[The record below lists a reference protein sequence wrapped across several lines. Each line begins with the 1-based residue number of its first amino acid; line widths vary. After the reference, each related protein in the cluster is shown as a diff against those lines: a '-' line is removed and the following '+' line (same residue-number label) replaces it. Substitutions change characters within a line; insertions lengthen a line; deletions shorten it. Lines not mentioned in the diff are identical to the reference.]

1 MDKVTEHLIEGCR
14 RGDRSSQLKLYKQY
28 AQRLY
33 IACLRIVGNSSEAE
47 EAMQD
52 SLLKIFTRLDQYHDG
67 QCFEAW
73 MHRIAIYTAIDY
85 VRRQAPDQEELS
97 DNLAEPDEEG
107 PDEEDIQYSVAQINE
122 ATKKLPAGYRIIL
135 SLYLFEGYDMEEIAS
150 ILKIQPPSVRSQ
162 YLRAKRKLLLLFL
175 VIRDLFHLL
184 KHQRE
189 ALQAIAVM
197 LGHGEETVV
206 GTRQGREYRFLE
218 HIIIRE
224 DPFALLQ

>member
-52 SLLKIFTRLDQYHDG
+52 SFLKIFTRLDQYHDG

-73 MHRIAIYTAIDY
+73 MHRIAIHTD
-85 VRRQAPDQEELS
+85 
-97 DNLAEPDEEG
+97 G
-107 PDEEDIQYSVAQINE
+107 PDEEEIQYSVAQIKE

-162 YLRAKRKLLLLFL
+162 YLRAKRKLLD
-175 VIRDLFHLL
+175 I
-184 KHQRE
+184 
-189 ALQAIAVM
+189 IA
-197 LGHGEETVV
+197 
-206 GTRQGREYRFLE
+206 
-218 HIIIRE
+218 
-224 DPFALLQ
+224 AN

>member
-52 SLLKIFTRLDQYHDG
+52 SFLKIFTRLDQYHDG

-73 MHRIAIYTAIDY
+73 MHRIAIHTAIDY

-97 DNLAEPDEEG
+97 DNLAEPETDG
-107 PDEEDIQYSVAQINE
+107 PDEEEIQYSVAQIKE
-122 ATKKLPAGYRIIL
+122 ATKKLPGRPVTEERSPALRSFFSSFRWL
-135 SLYLFEGYDMEEIAS
+135 SSVSAM
-150 ILKIQPPSVRSQ
+150 PS
-162 YLRAKRKLLLLFL
+162 
-175 VIRDLFHLL
+175 
-184 KHQRE
+184 
-189 ALQAIAVM
+189 
-197 LGHGEETVV
+197 
-206 GTRQGREYRFLE
+206 RFLRTN
-218 HIIIRE
+218 IIS
-224 DPFALLQ
+224 

>member
-14 RGDRSSQLKLYKQY
+14 REDRSSQLKLYKQY

-52 SLLKIFTRLDQYHDG
+52 SFLKIFT
-67 QCFEAW
+67 CFEAW
-73 MHRIAIYTAIDY
+73 IHRIAVHTAIDY

-97 DNLAEPDEEG
+97 DNLAEPETDG
-107 PDEEDIQYSVAQINE
+107 PDEEEIQYSVAQIKE
-122 ATKKLPAGYRIIL
+122 ATTKLPAGYRIIL

-162 YLRAKRKLLLLFL
+162 YLRAKRKLLD
-175 VIRDLFHLL
+175 I
-184 KHQRE
+184 
-189 ALQAIAVM
+189 IA
-197 LGHGEETVV
+197 
-206 GTRQGREYRFLE
+206 
-218 HIIIRE
+218 
-224 DPFALLQ
+224 AN

>member
-52 SLLKIFTRLDQYHDG
+52 SFLKIFTRLDQYHDG

-73 MHRIAIYTAIDY
+73 MHRIAIHTAIDY

-97 DNLAEPDEEG
+97 DNLAEPETDG
-107 PDEEDIQYSVAQINE
+107 PDEEGNPIFRGTDKGSYQEVAGR
-122 ATKKLPAGYRIIL
+122 LPHNPL
-135 SLYLFEGYDMEEIAS
+135 
-150 ILKIQPPSVRSQ
+150 
-162 YLRAKRKLLLLFL
+162 
-175 VIRDLFHLL
+175 
-184 KHQRE
+184 
-189 ALQAIAVM
+189 ALP
-197 LGHGEETVV
+197 L
-206 GTRQGREYRFLE
+206 
-218 HIIIRE
+218 
-224 DPFALLQ
+224 